1 MTTTVVVHA
10 HCGDGIEV
18 RITTYESLKKLET
31 LTIQD
36 GETADRV
43 VFDDRRIIVSEVY
56 KKDST

>member
-10 HCGDGIEV
+10 HCADNIEV